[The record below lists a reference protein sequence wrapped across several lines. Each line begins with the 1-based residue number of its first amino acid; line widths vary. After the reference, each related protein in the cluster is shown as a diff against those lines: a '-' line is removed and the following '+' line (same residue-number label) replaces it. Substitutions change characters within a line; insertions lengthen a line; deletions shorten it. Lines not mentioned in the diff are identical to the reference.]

1 MDGTSMEVVL
11 YCIREFQ
18 EIANK
23 LNFDAGAELFTAF
36 CWILRGA
43 AKDDWDIAITQLQ
56 GS

>member
-36 CWILRGA
+36 CQILRGA
-43 AKDDWDIAITQLQ
+43 AKYDWDIAITQLQ